1 MHQTP
6 LWPVVLDHRV
16 PQNYTSPMGPIPR
29 SWLLLGGTGILL
41 AILLVA
47 LSVISPDLAVER
59 ISESAPILTSVLI
72 LMAAGSLY
80 LALIFLLKKIHF
92 AKEHLFLVIL
102 LGLVMRLTMFGSTPI
117 LEDDHYRYLWDGAV
131 LANGFNPYRYSPQE
145 IRNGDPDHIPDRL
158 RQMAAEAG
166 HITEHINYP
175 WLRTIYPPL
184 TQVAFALAHI
194 ITPWS
199 LTGWRILLL
208 LLDGLTFYLLYLLL
222 TRLHLPLSFLMI
234 YWWNPLLIKEIYN
247 SGHMEMV
254 LLPLLLASL
263 LFTIRE
269 KYLIASA
276 ALGLAVGA
284 KFWPVLLIPVVWRPL
299 LKDLKH
305 LVPAFFIFT
314 GLAVA
319 MFLPI
324 FLSGLDY
331 HSGFAAYGKYWE
343 MNDALFMLILWGV
356 QMGLDVFQLNGANAQ
371 EVTRIVVSVI
381 LVLCILWAVRRPH
394 EAPLEI
400 GRRFLFVISALFLLS
415 PTQFPWY
422 SLWMLPFLSILPR
435 LSLLLL
441 TPLLS
446 LYYIRYYFQAKGMV
460 HIHDHGIVWLEFVP
474 VWCLLMWEWIK
485 QRPREKSNC
494 I

>member
-1 MHQTP
+1 
-6 LWPVVLDHRV
+6 
-16 PQNYTSPMGPIPR
+16 MGNITRP
-29 SWLLLGGTGILL
+29 WLLLGGAGILL
-41 AILLVA
+41 AALLGV
-47 LSVISPDLAVER
+47 LSAISPDLAVER
-59 ISESAPILTSVLI
+59 ISGSSPIIPLVLL

-80 LALIFLLKKIHF
+80 LVVVFLLRKSPLG
-92 AKEHLFLVIL
+92 KEHLFLIIV
-102 LGLVMRLTMFGSTPI
+102 LGLVMRLSMFGSTPI
-117 LEDDHYRYLWDGAV
+117 LEDDQYRYLWDGAV
-131 LANGFNPYRYSPQE
+131 LAHGFNPYRYSPQE
-145 IRNGDPDHIPDRL
+145 IGNGDAAHIPVRL
-158 RQMAAEAG
+158 RQLAEESG
-166 HITEHINYP
+166 SITDKINYP

-184 TQVAFALAHI
+184 TQAAFALAHI

-199 LTGWRILLL
+199 LTGWRTLLL
-208 LLDGLTFYLLYLLL
+208 LLDGLTLYLLYLLL
-222 TRLHLPLSFLMI
+222 IRLNLPLSFLMI

-254 LLPLLLASL
+254 LLPLLVASL
-263 LFTIRE
+263 FFTIRE
-269 KYLIASA
+269 RYLFASA

-299 LKDLKH
+299 LGDLKR

-314 GLAVA
+314 GIAVA

-356 QMGLDVFQLNGANAQ
+356 QMGMDVFPLNGANAQ
-371 EVTRIVVSVI
+371 EVTRVVISAI
-381 LVLCILWAVRRPH
+381 LALCILWCIRRP
-394 EAPLEI
+394 EKDPVET

-422 SLWMLPFLSILPR
+422 FLWMLPFLSILPR

-446 LYYIRYYFQAKGMV
+446 LYYIRYYFQTKGMV
-460 HIHDHGIVWLEFVP
+460 HIHDNGIVWLEFVP
-474 VWCLLMWEWIK
+474 VWCLLLWEWIK
-485 QRPREKSNC
+485 QRPCEKPSY